1 MNVTIRPA
9 SESDTAVIAEFN
21 GLMAQ
26 ETEDKSL
33 PAERVRKGVEAVLDD
48 SSKGIYLLA
57 EENAQVVGQLMIT
70 YEWSD
75 WRNGNF
81 WWIQSVYVRKEHRG
95 KRIFRAL
102 FDHVLTMAKARKDVC
117 GVRLYVEK
125 NNRRAQEAYEKL
137 GMKKTSYELYEIDF
151 VM

>member
-1 MNVTIRPA
+1 MNITIRPA

-33 PAERVRKGVEAVLDD
+33 PDERVRKGVEAVLGD
-48 SSKGIYLLA
+48 SAKGIYLLA

-75 WRNGNF
+75 WRNGSF
-81 WWIQSVYVRKEHRG
+81 WWIQSVYVRKENRG
-95 KRIFRAL
+95 KGIFRAL
-102 FDHVLTMAKARKDVC
+102 FDHVMKMAKARKDVC
-117 GVRLYVEK
+117 GVRLYVERH
-125 NNRRAQEAYEKL
+125 NQRAREAYEKL
-137 GMKKTSYELYEIDF
+137 GMKKTAYRLYEIDF
-151 VM
+151 VL